1 MAERLI
7 NGEVERADEFDN
19 VPVGAGGEAFFKFV
33 DAVEVAVFGETG
45 DAVEVVSLE
54 FMLGGVLDHVPLDGV
69 LGVVILHVPFVAA
82 AEEIYNLGAVEHEHG
97 GREGH
102 RGATRHYRLGD
113 HEFDF
118 AFFVEEVVHLFVIGE
133 GLVGEIAAGGGGFG
147 DLFEDV

>member
-19 VPVGAGGEAFFKFV
+19 VPVGTGGEAFFKFV

-54 FMLGGVLDHVPLDGV
+54 FMFGGVLDHMPLDGV
-69 LGVVILHVPFVAA
+69 LGVVFLHVPFVAA
-82 AEEIYNLGAVEHEHG
+82 AEEVYNLGAVEHEHG

-102 RGATRHYRLGD
+102 RSATRH
-113 HEFDF
+113 
-118 AFFVEEVVHLFVIGE
+118 AFFRTDYLAFDVIRWASGKVCPT
-133 GLVGEIAAGGGGFG
+133 GSFLGAVRNIRLRAR
-147 DLFEDV
+147 

>member
-69 LGVVILHVPFVAA
+69 LGVVFLHVPFVAA

-97 GREGH
+97 GRE
-102 RGATRHYRLGD
+102 RLAVYLGD